1 MSTNKT
7 GLLIVFEGIDGTGK
21 STQIELLGDYLKGEG
36 YPVITTREPT
46 DGQYG
51 KAIRALYVDRGQC
64 TPEEELQLFL
74 DDRKEHVTKLLNP
87 HLKQGDIILCDRYY
101 FSTAAYQGA
110 NGFDPAEIIER
121 NSFAPEP
128 DITLI
133 FEQPVQTSLAR
144 ITENRGEAPND
155 FEQSES
161 LSRVSEIFQSLVHPS
176 IVRINATDSIDRVH
190 QSVMDAVT
198 PLLQKIK
205 ESEMQ

>member
-1 MSTNKT
+1 MSTTRT

-21 STQIELLGDYLKGEG
+21 STQIELLGDFLRTEG

-46 DGQYG
+46 DGKYG
-51 KAIRALYVDRGQC
+51 KAIRALYVDRGRC
-64 TPEEELQLFL
+64 TPEEELKLFL
-74 DDRKEHVTKLLNP
+74 DDRREHVSELLTP
-87 HLKQGDIILCDRYY
+87 HLERGDIILCDRYY

-110 NGFDPAEIIER
+110 NGFDPAEIIKR

-144 ITENRGEAPND
+144 ITENRGEALNE

-161 LSRVSEIFQSLVHPS
+161 LSRVAEIFRSLTHPS
-176 IVRINATDSIDRVH
+176 IVRIDATDSIDQVH
-190 QSVMDAVT
+190 QSVVDAVT
-198 PLLQKIK
+198 PFLHKIK
-205 ESEMQ
+205 VSEIH

>member
-1 MSTNKT
+1 MSTNRT

-21 STQIELLGDYLKGEG
+21 STQIELLGDFLRSEG

-46 DGQYG
+46 NGQYG

-74 DDRKEHVTKLLNP
+74 DDRREHVTELLTP

-133 FEQPVQTSLAR
+133 FEQPVRTSLAR
-144 ITENRGEAPND
+144 ITENRGEALNE

-161 LSRVSEIFQSLVHPS
+161 LTRVAEIFKSLKHPS
-176 IVRINATDSIDRVH
+176 IVRIDATDSIDRVH
-190 QSVMDAVT
+190 QSVVNAVT
-198 PLLQKIK
+198 PFLQKIK
-205 ESEMQ
+205 EREIL